1 MVRFALGL
9 LALAAVAASAGVPLR
24 WVRGE
29 GDSADYLLTERMH
42 QQISG
47 PFSSGLEW
55 TREIGIADRV
65 LATDDAGAVVR
76 REFQWVRVVVRR
88 DGQEPVVADSRE
100 PGPTH
105 SPADNMLVGPFTALA
120 GQSVSFRVDEAGR
133 VSEVVGAPEV
143 LDAMLGPLSQQSL
156 FAGVSAFMTQ
166 PGRADRLARQI
177 EQALRVIPGREVE
190 IGEAWDIPIE
200 HATPLGRPIRTA
212 LRGELLSWS
221 GPDRAAEIR
230 LNGLLTQ
237 DAPGEDDARQALLPI
252 TLTSGTIVGSAR
264 FDTGHG
270 RLLRSE
276 YTVETKWVVDAALTE
291 GDAPMQQSIRQTAVM
306 ELKEPARP

>member
-1 MVRFALGL
+1 MLRLVLGL
-9 LALAAVAASAGVPLR
+9 LALTAVVASAGVPLR
-24 WVRGE
+24 WARAE

-55 TREIGIADRV
+55 TREIGISDRI
-65 LATDDAGAVVR
+65 LATDDSGAVVR

-88 DGQEPVVADSRE
+88 DGQDPVVADSRE
-100 PGPTH
+100 PSPTH

-120 GQSVSFRVDEAGR
+120 GQSVSFRVDDVGR
-133 VSEVVGAPEV
+133 VSEVEGAPAV

-166 PGRADRLARQI
+166 SDREDRLARQI
-177 EQALRVIPGREVE
+177 EQALRIIPGREVE
-190 IGEAWDIPIE
+190 IGEGWDIPID

-212 LRGELLSWS
+212 LRGDLLSWS
-221 GPDRAAEIR
+221 GRERAAEIR
-230 LNGLLTQ
+230 LRGVLTQ
-237 DAPGEDDARQALLPI
+237 GAPDEDDAMQALLPI
-252 TLTSGTIVGSAR
+252 TLTSGTIAGSAR
-264 FDTGHG
+264 FDTGRG

-306 ELKEPARP
+306 ELQEPARP